1 MLNKKIYLIDGTSL
15 CYRSHFAIKLSNSS
29 GVPTGAVY
37 GFYKTLKKLISEQN
51 AEFIG
56 ICFDISRKTHRQKK
70 YKDYKIQRPPLPDEL
85 KSQFPIIRSLIKAL
99 GIKSVEKENY
109 EADDVIASLSRQAIN
124 EGKKVVVV
132 SSDKDLYQLLAEE
145 GVSVY
150 NYREQKFYKA
160 ADFVKKYGFKPCY
173 MADYLSLLGD
183 ASDNIPGAKGIGK
196 VGATKLIKKFGS
208 IDNIFQNLD
217 KLSPK
222 EASRIK
228 DNKKQIILSK
238 ELAQLSEPKLK
249 MKVSRLKR
257 DKIDKDK
264 LVNLFS
270 ELEFKIP
277 KDELFSQGEPNKIKV
292 KDGSRLGPGKIKKQ
306 SPFIYFIEAKSIYIY
321 DLDKDT
327 LYKEKL
333 DKFKAIFTDSS
344 IEKVTFE
351 LKNQMVK
358 YPHLEV
364 KGKIFDIK
372 VASYLIDS
380 SISDYSLSSLVT
392 LFLGKYYSEIKLESY
407 PYFIGKLYK
416 ILKNRLNKDKL
427 DKLFFDIEMPL
438 VKILYKMQAQGITMD
453 TKQLEK
459 VLSKVNK
466 KISGIKK
473 SIFKAAKKEFNL
485 NSPKQLQEVL
495 FTDLG
500 IKPLKKTKTGYST
513 SEEVLKI
520 LASDYS
526 IAEDIL
532 QHRELSK
539 LKNTYLL
546 PLIKKVKDFG
556 NKLHAQFNQTGTQT
570 GRLSSSSPNLQSI
583 PVKGEFS
590 SQLRKAFIPSDKDG
604 FIVCGDY
611 SQIELRILAHISQDK
626 NLIEAFSKGLD
637 IHKFTA
643 SLLFDSS
650 QKDITDSQR
659 NIAKRVNFG
668 IVYGMSPY
676 GLSKELRIGFGEAQ
690 DFIQNYFARYP
701 KVEDYIKKA
710 INKAKKNGY
719 AETILGRRR
728 SLSQINNRNPRLEE
742 FAKRQ
747 AVNAPIQGSCAD
759 IIKIAM
765 IELDKE
771 IINKKIKANL
781 TMQIHDEL
789 IFDVAKDS
797 LKDFLPVLKEK
808 MENSFNLSVPLK
820 VNIKAGKN
828 WADAEQIDKIEGKR
842 FKKAG
847 ESNKT
852 CG

>member
-1 MLNKKIYLIDGTSL
+1 MSNKKIYLIDGTSL
-15 CYRSHFAIKLSNSS
+15 CYRSHFALKLSNSS

-37 GFYKTLKKLISEQN
+37 GFYRTLKKLILEQK

-70 YKDYKIQRPPLPDEL
+70 YKDYKIQRPPPPDEL
-85 KSQFPIIRSLIKAL
+85 KSQFPVIRSLIEAL
-99 GIKSVEKENY
+99 GIKSIEKENY
-109 EADDVIASLSRQAIN
+109 EADDVIASLSRQGIN
-124 EGKKVVVV
+124 KGREVVVV
-132 SSDKDLYQLLAEE
+132 SSDKDLYQLLAQE

-150 NYREQKFYKA
+150 NYREQKFYEA
-160 ADFVKKYGFKPCY
+160 EDFVKKYGFKPCY

-196 VGATKLIKKFGS
+196 VGATKLIKEFGT
-208 IDNIFQNLD
+208 IDNMFQNLG
-217 KLSPK
+217 KLNPK
-222 EASRIK
+222 EVNRIK
-228 DNKKQIILSK
+228 DNKEQIILSK

-249 MKVSRLKR
+249 IEVSQLKR
-257 DKIDKDK
+257 GKIDKNK
-264 LVNLFS
+264 LVSLFS

-277 KDELFSQGEPNKIKV
+277 KDELFSQTEPDKIKV
-292 KDGSRLGPGKIKKQ
+292 KNGSKFDPGKIKKQ
-306 SPFIYFIEAKSIYIY
+306 LPFMYFIEAKDIYIY
-321 DLDKDT
+321 DLGKDA

-333 DKFKAIFTDSS
+333 DKFKAIFADSS

-351 LKNQMVK
+351 LKNQMVNHP
-358 YPHLEV
+358 YLEV
-364 KGKIFDIK
+364 KGKTFDIK
-372 VASYLIDS
+372 IASYLIDS
-380 SISDYSLSSLVT
+380 SISDYSLSSLVA

-407 PYFIGKLYK
+407 PYFIGELYK
-416 ILKNRLNKDKL
+416 ILKNRLIEDKL

-438 VKILYKMQAQGITMD
+438 VKILYKMQTQGITMD

-473 SIFKAAKKEFNL
+473 AIFKAAQKKFNL

-546 PLIKKVKDFG
+546 PLIKKVKRFG
-556 NKLHAQFNQTGTQT
+556 DKLHAQFNQAGAQT

-590 SQLRKAFIPSDKDG
+590 SQLRKAFVPSDKDG

-626 NLIEAFSKGLD
+626 NLVEAFRKGLD
-637 IHKFTA
+637 IHRFTA
-643 SLLFDSS
+643 SLLFNNS
-650 QKDITDSQR
+650 QENITDSQR
-659 NIAKRVNFG
+659 NIAKKVNFG

-676 GLSKELRIGFGEAQ
+676 GLSKELGIGFIEAQ
-690 DFIQNYFARYP
+690 DFIENYFVRYP
-701 KVEDYIKKA
+701 KVGEYIEKVISKTKKH
-710 INKAKKNGY
+710 GY
-719 AETILGRRR
+719 AETIFKRRR
-728 SLSQINNRNPRLEE
+728 SLSQINSHNPRLQE

-765 IELDKE
+765 IELDKG

-781 TMQIHDEL
+781 IMQIHDEL

-797 LKDFLPVLKEK
+797 LEEFLPMLKDK
-808 MENSFNLSVPLK
+808 MENSFNLFVPLK

-828 WADAEQIDKIEGKR
+828 WADAEQIDKIEE
-842 FKKAG
+842 KK
-847 ESNKT
+847 SQKSRRKQ
-852 CG
+852 

>member
-1 MLNKKIYLIDGTSL
+1 MSNKKLYLIDGTSL

-29 GVPTGAVY
+29 GVSTGAVY
-37 GFYKTLKKLISEQN
+37 GFYRTLKKLILEQK

-56 ICFDISRKTHRQKK
+56 ICFDVSRKTYRQEK

-85 KSQFPIIRSLIKAL
+85 KSQFPIIRNLIEAL
-99 GIKSVEKENY
+99 GIKSIEKENY
-109 EADDVIASLSRQAIN
+109 EADDVIASLSRRAIN
-124 EGKKVVVV
+124 ENREVVVV

-150 NYREQKFYKA
+150 NDREHKFYQSE
-160 ADFVKKYGFKPCY
+160 DFVKKYGFKPCY

-196 VGATKLIKKFGS
+196 VGATKLIKEFGS

-217 KLSPK
+217 KLNPK
-222 EASRIK
+222 EEKRIK
-228 DNKKQIILSK
+228 DNKEQIILSK
-238 ELAQLSEPKLK
+238 ELAQLLEPKLK
-249 MKVSRLKR
+249 IKVSQLKR
-257 DKIDKDK
+257 GKIDKDK
-264 LVNLFS
+264 LISLFS

-277 KDELFSQGEPNKIKV
+277 NDEFFSQKEPNKIKV
-292 KDGSRLGPGKIKKQ
+292 KNDSKLDPDKVKKQ
-306 SPFIYFIEAKSIYIY
+306 LPFIYFIEAKDIYIY
-321 DLDKDT
+321 DLDKDV
-327 LYKEKL
+327 LCKEKL
-333 DKFKAIFTDSS
+333 DKFKAVFVDSS

-351 LKNQMVK
+351 LKNQMVN

-364 KGKIFDIK
+364 KGKTFDIK
-372 VASYLIDS
+372 IASYLIDS
-380 SISDYSLSSLVT
+380 SISDYSLSSLVA

-416 ILKNRLNKDKL
+416 ILKNRLNEDKL

-438 VKILYKMQAQGITMD
+438 VRILYKMQTQGITMD

-459 VLSKVNK
+459 VLTKVNK

-473 SIFKAAKKEFNL
+473 TIFKIAEKKFNL

-495 FTDLG
+495 FTDLD

-513 SEEVLKI
+513 SEEVLKA

-532 QHRELSK
+532 QYRELSK

-546 PLIKKVKDFG
+546 PLIKKVKEFG
-556 NKLHAQFNQTGTQT
+556 DKLHAQFNQTGTQT

-590 SQLRKAFIPSDKDG
+590 SQLRRAFIPSDKDG

-626 NLIEAFSKGLD
+626 NLGEAFRKDLD

-650 QKDITDSQR
+650 QEDITDSQR
-659 NIAKRVNFG
+659 NIAKKVNFG

-676 GLSKELRIGFGEAQ
+676 GLSKELGIGFAEAQ
-690 DFIQNYFARYP
+690 DFIENYFARYP
-701 KVEDYIKKA
+701 KVKNYIEKV
-710 INKAKKNGY
+710 INKTKKNGY
-719 AETILGRRR
+719 AETILKRRR
-728 SLSQINNRNPRLEE
+728 SLSQINSHNPRLEE

-797 LKDFLPVLKEK
+797 LEEFLPMLKNK

-828 WADAEQIDKIEGKR
+828 WADAEQIDKIEGKKSQKR
-842 FKKAG
+842 RRK
-847 ESNKT
+847 
-852 CG
+852 